1 MNVSYWKRGLWLL
14 ALVLVQVL
22 VLNQIHIGGYA
33 TPFAYVYF
41 ILVLNRDVKRNV
53 LLLLGFFVG
62 LVIDVFSNTPGMHA
76 AATTL
81 LAFVRPWLLTLFVP
95 RDSVD
100 DWEPGIR
107 SMGFGSFLGYAAMA
121 VFLHH
126 AVLLLLDTFSFFS
139 WTLLLLKV
147 VCSTA
152 LTTFCVMMM
161 ESVRRK

>member
-41 ILVLNRDVKRNV
+41 MLVLNRDVKRNV

-81 LAFVRPWLLTLFVP
+81 LAFVRPWL
-95 RDSVD
+95 
-100 DWEPGIR
+100 
-107 SMGFGSFLGYAAMA
+107 GFGSFLGYAAMA

>member
-14 ALVLVQVL
+14 ALVLIQVL
-22 VLNQIHIGGYA
+22 VLNHIHIGGYA

-41 ILVLNRDVKRNV
+41 MLVLNRDVKRNV
-53 LLLLGFFVG
+53 LLLLGF
-62 LVIDVFSNTPGMHA
+62 
-76 AATTL
+76 
-81 LAFVRPWLLTLFVP
+81 FVRPWLLTLFVP